1 MICLSMDT
9 IDGLI
14 LCLRSEE
21 EHDFDFYNMDFNE
34 NIFQDSKIDFQIIM
48 QQLGKINDHKY
59 TLV

>member
-1 MICLSMDT
+1 MICLSIDT

-21 EHDFDFYNMDFNE
+21 EHAFDFYNMDFNE

-48 QQLGKINDHKY
+48 Q
-59 TLV
+59 